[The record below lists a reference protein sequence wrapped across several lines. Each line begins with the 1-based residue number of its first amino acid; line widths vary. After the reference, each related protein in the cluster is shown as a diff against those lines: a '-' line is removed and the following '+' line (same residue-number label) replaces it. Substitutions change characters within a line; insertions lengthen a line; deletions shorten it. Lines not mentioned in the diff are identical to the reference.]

1 MNSPQGLAESVEVVG
16 VVELGRIA
24 ATPFKH
30 TKPLAVRV
38 VKCFIINP
46 HGCDNRNFVIYE
58 LLGKRMLFE
67 YLRVGP
73 STVAVKLHD
82 NRLRPLNTHLIDT
95 ILVAV
100 QR

>member
-1 MNSPQGLAESVEVVG
+1 
-16 VVELGRIA
+16 
-24 ATPFKH
+24 
-30 TKPLAVRV
+30 
-38 VKCFIINP
+38 
-46 HGCDNRNFVIYE
+46 
-58 LLGKRMLFE
+58 MLFE

-95 ILVAV
+95 ILVAA